1 MAPRLHQNAELAM
14 GNGEGKNG
22 MNLSR
27 RSFLKAA
34 GGLAVA
40 APVAAA
46 APQVGAILGGE
57 WAGGALAGGA
67 GMAANIPAAVAGNS
81 SLELMGAA
89 GWAMLHRYSDS
100 EWNRTRWL
108 AIYRQHRIRVR
119 RGREERKPARLLWL
133 LEERRV
139 AARCGANAL
148 RPTVDRKSRI
158 RNARVRRLM
167 KAAGF
172 PGLPW
177 EVKCG

>member
-1 MAPRLHQNAELAM
+1 
-14 GNGEGKNG
+14 
-22 MNLSR
+22 MNR
-27 RSFLKAA
+27 RGFLRAA

-67 GMAANIPAAVAGNS
+67 GMGAGIQEAAAGWTR
-81 SLELMGAA
+81 LELVNAA
-89 GWAMLHRYSDS
+89 GWAVFHRYTDA
-100 EWNRTRWL
+100 EWKRARWL
-108 AIYRQHRIRVR
+108 EIHRHHRIRVR
-119 RGREERKPARLLWL
+119 RGREERKPARLIWL
-133 LEERRV
+133 LDERRL
-139 AARCGANAL
+139 AARGGANAL

-158 RNARVRRLM
+158 RNARVRRIM

-177 EVKCG
+177 EVPCSK